1 MVRLSVKK
9 RSEEMELK
17 KLLDDYEI
25 GGIGDI
31 KKHTLRFHSY
41 RIGIVEG
48 MLTIFAEYTS
58 GQFPTV
64 YKGYPSGQ
72 ELLIELCN
80 LNLELRDKPLKECAE
95 ILIRWSLENIHPYYH
110 YGDDVAAL
118 EQVNNDA
125 DQYWDMLVNVIE
137 CYSISVKDMVQDL
150 EWLYTDTMTLF
161 AIRSLMEGKIT
172 DAQRIYGEVRVP
184 NEKNLLHAWYRA
196 DSVHRPLVLQDF
208 IENIPKLKMGLEYDL
223 STGQIQLQPVVKS
236 VVDAAYF
243 GLARFMAVNANALDD
258 YGGKTNIAFCQ
269 ACGKAFIKRGNR
281 QKYCGTLEC
290 QSVRNKLK
298 SKEHY
303 YRERAKSDTK

>member
-1 MVRLSVKK
+1 
-9 RSEEMELK
+9 MELK

-41 RIGIVEG
+41 RIGTVEG

-95 ILIRWSLENIHPYYH
+95 ILIRWSLENIHHYYH

-118 EQVNNDA
+118 EQIDNDA
-125 DQYWDMLVNVIE
+125 DQYWDMMVNEIE

-150 EWLYTDTMTLF
+150 ERLYTDTMTLF

-184 NEKNLLHAWYRA
+184 DEKNLLHAWYWA

-298 SKEHY
+298 SKEYY
-303 YRERAKSDTK
+303 YRKRR